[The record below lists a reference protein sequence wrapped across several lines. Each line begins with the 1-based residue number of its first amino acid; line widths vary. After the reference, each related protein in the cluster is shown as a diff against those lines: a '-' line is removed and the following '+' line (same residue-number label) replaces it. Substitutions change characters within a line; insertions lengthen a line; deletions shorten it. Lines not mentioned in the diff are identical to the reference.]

1 MFCYERSSNQPISV
15 KLWNVKSVNIDVET
29 FCVIPLF
36 DYSVGFKSCY
46 FLFLNHLKWT
56 SPIWLSLI
64 CGYRGI
70 TFLLGFIRKGNP

>member
-1 MFCYERSSNQPISV
+1 MSNQ
-15 KLWNVKSVNIDVET
+15 LIDVET